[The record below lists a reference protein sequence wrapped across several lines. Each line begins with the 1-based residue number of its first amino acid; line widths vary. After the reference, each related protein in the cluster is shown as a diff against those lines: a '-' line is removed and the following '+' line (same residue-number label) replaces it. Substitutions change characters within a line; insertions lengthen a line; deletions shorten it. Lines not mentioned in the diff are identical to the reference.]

1 MVTFSDNRIPNIFR
15 YKVSGFSGDQQE
27 KSQIEYP
34 YIISELATATGSQ
47 PLPHF
52 ENLFSIPKVE
62 SVLVSISVSATNHSK
77 TLLNVVVKTSDGG
90 PGSWFGLY

>member
-47 PLPHF
+47 PLPSL
-52 ENLFSIPKVE
+52 EYLFLRLTVD
-62 SVLVSISVSATNHSK
+62 SVPALVSVSATNHYK
-77 TLLNVVVKTSDGG
+77 ILLTVVVNTSAGG
-90 PGSWFGLY
+90 PGIWFGL